1 MAATGSEIDRLMAL
15 LGKLPGLGPRSARR
29 ITLHLLKKRDQLM
42 RPLAD
47 ALIAAD
53 EKTITCTLCGNVDVM
68 EPCHICCD
76 RGRDAHTLCV
86 VEDVADLWALER
98 THAFKGRYFVLGGL
112 LSALAGVT
120 PDQLKVP
127 QLMARAVSEGISE
140 VILALP
146 ATVDGQ
152 TTAHYIAD
160 RLREQNIKAS
170 RLAHGV
176 PLGGELDYLDEGTL
190 TAALTA
196 RRSA

>member
-1 MAATGSEIDRLMAL
+1 MTGPELERLMTL
-15 LGKLPGLGPRSARR
+15 LAKLPGLGPRSARR
-29 ITLHLLKKRDQLM
+29 VALHLLKKREQLLQ
-42 RPLAD
+42 PLAE
-47 ALIAAD
+47 AMREAD
-53 EKTITCTLCGNVDVM
+53 EKVITCSQCHNLDTVDPCSLC
-68 EPCHICCD
+68 
-76 RGRDAHTLCV
+76 RQQGRDSHAICV

-98 THAFKGRYFVLGGL
+98 THAFKGRYYVLGGL

-120 PDQLKVP
+120 PEQLRLP
-127 QLMARAVSEGISE
+127 QLFRRAQEENIAE

-152 TTAHYIAD
+152 TTAHYVAD
-160 RLREQNIKAS
+160 RLRELNVKAT

-190 TAALTA
+190 TAALQA

>member
-1 MAATGSEIDRLMAL
+1 MIGPELDRLITL

-29 ITLHLLKKRDQLM
+29 VVLHLFRKREQLLQ
-42 RPLAD
+42 PLAQALLEAD
-47 ALIAAD
+47 AKLATCSLCGNLD
-53 EKTITCTLCGNVDVM
+53 VSDPCTLCA
-68 EPCHICCD
+68 D
-76 RGRDAHTLCV
+76 RARDDHQLCV

-112 LSALAGVT
+112 LSALAGIT
-120 PDQLKVP
+120 PEQLRIP
-127 QLMARAVSEGISE
+127 QLLERAKALGVSE
-140 VILALP
+140 VVLALP

-160 RLREQNIKAS
+160 RLREQAIPAT

-190 TAALTA
+190 TAALQA
-196 RRSA
+196 RRNA

>member
-1 MAATGSEIDRLMAL
+1 MIGAELDRLIQL

-29 ITLHLLKKRDQLM
+29 VVLHLLKKRETLM
-42 RPLAD
+42 QPLAS
-47 ALIAAD
+47 ALIEAD
-53 EKTITCTLCGNVDVM
+53 AKLLTCTLCNNVDVHD
-68 EPCHICCD
+68 PCTICQQS
-76 RGRDAHTLCV
+76 GRDTHQLCV
-86 VEDVADLWALER
+86 VEDIADLWAIER
-98 THAFKGRYFVLGGL
+98 TRSIKGRYYVLGGL
-112 LSALAGVT
+112 LSALAGIT
-120 PDQLKVP
+120 PDQLRIP
-127 QLMARAVSEGISE
+127 QLLARAVAENITE

-160 RLREQNIKAS
+160 RLREANIPAS

-190 TAALTA
+190 ATALTA

>member
-1 MAATGSEIDRLMAL
+1 MIGPELDRLINL

-29 ITLHLLKKRDQLM
+29 VVLHLLKKRETLM
-42 RPLAD
+42 QPLAS
-47 ALIAAD
+47 ALIEAD
-53 EKTITCTLCGNVDVM
+53 AKLLTCTLCGSVDTH
-68 EPCHICCD
+68 EPCSICASS
-76 RGRDAHTLCV
+76 GRDTHVLCV
-86 VEDVADLWALER
+86 VEDVADLWAMER
-98 THAFKGRYFVLGGL
+98 TRAFKGRYFVLGNL
-112 LSALAGVT
+112 LSALAGIT
-120 PDQLKVP
+120 PEQLQINKLV
-127 QLMARAVSEGISE
+127 ARVVSESVTE

-160 RLREQNIKAS
+160 RLREANVPAT

-190 TAALTA
+190 VAALSA